1 MRQLLWLHCKY
12 IYSRNFLF
20 PLDFFLLLG
29 YNICLATIG
38 VCVFRALTSVGA
50 LFVLEEKMDI
60 YRVSFIGHRYIDRL
74 RLIEEKIQEIAV
86 CVT

>member
-1 MRQLLWLHCKY
+1 MKKYVLALDEGPTGYCVGFILPLLE
-12 IYSRNFLF
+12 
-20 PLDFFLLLG
+20 
-29 YNICLATIG
+29 ICLATIG

-86 CVT
+86 CAT